1 MQSNDH
7 AVPTNRIEI
16 VDVLRGFALLGIIM
30 VHFVEQYYAGAPPA
44 IIGNFSAKNLV
55 DEIVAGFVDLFV
67 IGKFYMIFSFL
78 FGLSFYLQLHKSD
91 GSFSFALRFAWRLV
105 ILFAIGFIHHLHYRG
120 DILTIYATLG
130 LGLLL
135 VYRLPDKWILTLAVV
150 GILNLPSFVIRLV
163 AGLQPQTE
171 ATLFQ
176 EPDQKALEAYYYT
189 VKSGAYLDIL
199 KANFHEFNAKTDFQ
213 IESGRVYI
221 TFGLFLFGLY
231 VGRKKFFEKWRDQLL
246 YLKELRKKIL
256 WTLLTTFLTTAA
268 FFGGLALLKIQ
279 LKDSIQWAV
288 GGLAYDIFNAC
299 VSSFYVLTL
308 LLLFSTEKWHPR
320 LMNFYAV
327 GRMGLTTYLMQTV
340 LGTILFFSYGLGFL
354 AELGASACLVIALI
368 VYVFQIEFSKRWLA
382 HFRYGWFEWLWR
394 WLTYFRIPRL
404 QNNSASG

>member
-268 FFGGLALLKIQ
+268 F
-279 LKDSIQWAV
+279 
-288 GGLAYDIFNAC
+288 
-299 VSSFYVLTL
+299 
-308 LLLFSTEKWHPR
+308 
-320 LMNFYAV
+320 
-327 GRMGLTTYLMQTV
+327 
-340 LGTILFFSYGLGFL
+340 
-354 AELGASACLVIALI
+354 LV
-368 VYVFQIEFSKRWLA
+368 V
-382 HFRYGWFEWLWR
+382 
-394 WLTYFRIPRL
+394 
-404 QNNSASG
+404 